1 MRCTYVLPDGVTH
14 TKGYVK
20 DPDAAQRYLSF
31 GDGSPPQPSE
41 TKQIE
46 DAEEPRDRKRVDLTK
61 NVLTLVLSELSHL
74 SNFTNLGILVIY
86 TGV

>member
-20 DPDAAQRYLSF
+20 DPDAAQRYLSLS
-31 GDGSPPQPSE
+31 DGSQPQPSE

-46 DAEEPRDRKRVDLTK
+46 DAEVPRDSKRVDLNK
-61 NVLTLVLSELSHL
+61 NVVTLVLSELIHL
-74 SNFTNLGILVIY
+74 SNFTNLHSLVIY